1 MLSNITKDETW
12 GYVLI
17 AVGIASL
24 IWKPFDRLNG
34 ALKGEPDRVLTL
46 LLIGLA
52 VVVAAIAFR
61 GSPSLKALA
70 VFWIVSP

>member
-1 MLSNITKDETW
+1 MFSDITKDETW

-24 IWKPFDRLNG
+24 IWKPFNRLNST
-34 ALKGEPDRVLTL
+34 LKGEPDRILTL

>member
-1 MLSNITKDETW
+1 VFSNITKDETW

-34 ALKGEPDRVLTL
+34 TLKGEPDRVLTL

-52 VVVAAIAFR
+52 MIVAAIAFR
-61 GSPSLKALA
+61 GSPSLKALT